1 MFHASRERA
10 ESLVVTDAEHTHD
23 ARSNGITRGR
33 DSDPLAV
40 TTAVDAT
47 GDRVGETGSE
57 SGLQFT
63 REFVERD
70 HRSHDLEHRLQEVD
84 VDDLAD
90 SRVQRDHR
98 GERGGDAGDFV
109 GECDR
114 RQHRWAVRIATDGGE
129 PCHRLGDRGEA
140 GSLCVGAGLAE
151 PGDAHDDELR
161 IRSKEVVGVQ
171 TESLEHAGSE
181 VLDEHVG
188 FGDQP
193 AHEGKVVVVL
203 EVECDGLLVPIDEFP
218 PQALAVAWV
227 APRHSTE

>member
-1 MFHASRERA
+1 MFHASRERG

-23 ARSNGITRGR
+23 ARSNGLTRGGHTN
-33 DSDPLAV
+33 PLAV
-40 TTAVDAT
+40 TAAIDAT
-47 GDRVGETGSE
+47 GDRVGKAGSE

-70 HRSHDLEHRLQEVD
+70 DWAHDLEHRLQEVD

-114 RQHRWAVRIATDGGE
+114 RQHRWTVRIATDGGE
-129 PCHRLGDRGEA
+129 PRHRFGDRGEA
-140 GSLCVGAGLAE
+140 GSLCVRAGLAE
-151 PGDAHDDELR
+151 PGDAHDDEFWVR
-161 IRSKEVVGVQ
+161 CEEIVRVQ

-181 VLDEHVG
+181 VLDEYVG
-188 FGDQP
+188 LGDQP
-193 AHEGKVVVVL
+193 AYEGKVVVVL
-203 EVECDGLLVPIDEFP
+203 QVECDGLFVAVDELP
-218 PQALAVAWV
+218 PQALAVARV